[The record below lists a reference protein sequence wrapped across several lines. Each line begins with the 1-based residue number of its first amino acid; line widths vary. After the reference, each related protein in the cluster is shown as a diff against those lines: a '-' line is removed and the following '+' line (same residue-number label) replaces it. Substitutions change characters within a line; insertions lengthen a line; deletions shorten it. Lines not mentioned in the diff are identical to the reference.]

1 MSRNSTV
8 GQMLLLRYLARL
20 LPLPRAPA
28 ISALHACAGLA
39 CDERD
44 GNRHPRDGGLADVE
58 RACDISLR
66 FAISKALGPLAFDGW
81 SEKAVDRTVRPLP
94 SHGFCHRLCA
104 RSVARPQRSEPA
116 ADDQRQEGM
125 REQRT
130 DPPLPASPD
139 RYPERLRGRYCPLRC
154 EQLIGVS

>member
-66 FAISKALGPLAFDGW
+66 FAISKALDGLLPLMAGQ
-81 SEKAVDRTVRPLP
+81 RR
-94 SHGFCHRLCA
+94 
-104 RSVARPQRSEPA
+104 RSSEPYA
-116 ADDQRQEGM
+116 LCL
-125 REQRT
+125 RT
-130 DPPLPASPD
+130 GSAIACVRGVLPD
-139 RYPERLRGRYCPLRC
+139 RNAQNQPPTISARKACASSGRIRHCRPALTDTLSGC
-154 EQLIGVS
+154 AAGIAPCVVNS